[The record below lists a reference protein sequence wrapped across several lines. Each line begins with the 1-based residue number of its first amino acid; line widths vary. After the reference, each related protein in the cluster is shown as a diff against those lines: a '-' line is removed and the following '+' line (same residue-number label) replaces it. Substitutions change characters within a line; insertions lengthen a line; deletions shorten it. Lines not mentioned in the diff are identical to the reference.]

1 MTDCFHSRGHI
12 ADSRFHGHN
21 YSTPAS
27 RRIFCD
33 DCRIRRW
40 VAIEAALAEASAD
53 VGLIPPWAASAI
65 AGAARA
71 DAVDLDA
78 VAIGIQRTH
87 HSLVAVVQGL
97 QEASGV
103 DAGEYVHYGATT
115 QDVQDTGQAL
125 EMREALDEIAFEL
138 TALVSRLVALARAER
153 DTLMIGRTHARPAL
167 PTTFGFKVAGWI
179 DELLRHA
186 QRLDETR
193 QRVVVAQLAG
203 GVGTMAGFGA
213 VGQPLLE
220 NFAARLGLGVPR
232 IGWHVARDR
241 VAEYVVTLAMVSATL
256 ARIAEELS
264 MLSRPE
270 VAELAQGFTLG
281 HIGSS
286 TMPHKRNPESC
297 EQVVVLARMARS
309 SVGLALEAMIG
320 AHERDGRSLRLEWP
334 AVADVSHSTL
344 TAFAVLYGVLGRLGV
359 DRERMAAEAYAA
371 ADAICSE
378 ALMLALGAHIGKQS
392 AHRLVYEL
400 CQGAQTAGACL
411 QDVLAASP
419 AVTAHLSPDELG
431 AIFDPARHLGSAG
444 ELVDVTVAAAEAWL
458 RGGCDG
464 QDDDAGQPNGDNA

>member
-1 MTDCFHSRGHI
+1 MADCAHSRSQI

-40 VAIEAALAEASAD
+40 VSIEAALAEAEAEA
-53 VGLIPPWAASAI
+53 GLIPASAADAI
-65 AGAARA
+65 AAAAR
-71 DAVDLDA
+71 DDKVDLCA
-78 VAIGIQRTH
+78 VAVGIQRTH

-97 QEASGV
+97 QEASGIE
-103 DAGEYVHYGATT
+103 AGEFVHYGATT

-125 EMREALDEIAFEL
+125 EMRDILDEVDAEL
-138 TALVSRLVALARAER
+138 TALLSRLVSLARAER

-186 QRLDETR
+186 ERLDQTYP
-193 QRVVVAQLAG
+193 RVAVAQLAG

-213 VGQPLLE
+213 SGQPLLQV
-220 NFAARLGLGVPR
+220 FAARLGLGVPR

-241 VAEYVVTLAMVSATL
+241 VAEYVITLAMVAATL

-270 VAELAQGFTLG
+270 FAELTQGFTHG

-297 EQVVVLARMARS
+297 EQVVVLARLARAS
-309 SVGLALEAMIG
+309 AGLALEAMIG
-320 AHERDGRSLRLEWP
+320 EHERDGRSLRLEWP

-344 TAFAVLYGVLGRLGV
+344 AAFAVVNGVLGELSV
-359 DRERMAAEAYAA
+359 DRQHMADEAYGA

-392 AHRLVYEL
+392 AHGLVYEL
-400 CQGAQTAGACL
+400 SQGAQSAGGSL
-411 QDVLAASP
+411 QEILAASP
-419 AVTAHLSPDELG
+419 QVTTHLSPDELA
-431 AIFDPARHLGSAG
+431 AIFDPSRYLGSAAQR
-444 ELVDVTVAAAEAWL
+444 VDATVAAAETLLCGRRA
-458 RGGCDG
+458 
-464 QDDDAGQPNGDNA
+464 AGR